1 MLKTTLLFAKTQLT
15 RVSRD
20 IVTLIVL
27 FSIPALL
34 LVVFGAFTTNTDNI
48 SLRVAIVNQSDSSF
62 ASEFEKQLS
71 NVEILKKPDGELSQK
86 DAEEKIKAGELDA
99 AVVLPSNFGDIA
111 NNMPSGEAKVYVNQA
126 SLSTGD
132 IVMGVMNQIIDQTNV
147 AITGSKPPV
156 SVSRATVDGQS
167 ARVFDNLYAMFTA
180 MGIMMV
186 GIFGVAS
193 AIPADKKT
201 GMLRRL
207 RVTPLKA
214 GQLIL
219 GTSLAYLVIAIASVV
234 LMSML
239 AVLVFGMTM
248 HGSWL
253 DFGIFVLVASSVMIA
268 FGVLV
273 GGIAKN
279 TTQSDIYGQIIF
291 LVSLAFSGLWVP
303 RALMPEWLQAI
314 TAYLPLTPI
323 IEGLQRI
330 VIEGVSLASL
340 GFQLTVLV
348 GWFVVVTLISF
359 KTFRWE

>member
-1 MLKTTLLFAKTQLT
+1 MKTTLLFARTQLK

-34 LVVFGAFTTNTDNI
+34 LVLFGAFTTNTNNV
-48 SLRVAIVNQSDSSF
+48 SLRVAVVNESNTAF
-62 ASEFEKQLS
+62 AKEFEKQLDK
-71 NVEILKKPDGELSQK
+71 VEILKQPEQAVTKTQ
-86 DAEEKIKAGELDA
+86 AEEKIKAGELDA
-99 AVVLPSNFGDIA
+99 AVVLPQNFGDTKA
-111 NNMPSGEAKVYVNQA
+111 NLPTGEAKVYVNQA

-132 IVMGVMNQIIDQTNV
+132 IVMGVMNQIIDQTNES
-147 AITGSKPPV
+147 ITGSKPPLT
-156 SVSRATVDGQS
+156 VSRATVDGQT

-207 RVTPLKA
+207 RVTPLRTS
-214 GQLIL
+214 QLIGGL
-219 GTSLAYLVIAIASVV
+219 SLAYLVVSISSVILMTVLATTVFDMTMKGSWIDFSVFVLIASA
-234 LMSML
+234 LMIS
-239 AVLVFGMTM
+239 
-248 HGSWL
+248 
-253 DFGIFVLVASSVMIA
+253 FGI
-268 FGVLV
+268 LV
-273 GGIAKN
+273 GGWAKN

-291 LVSLAFSGLWVP
+291 IASLAFSGLWVP
-303 RALMPEWLQAI
+303 RALMPTWLQDI
-314 TAYLPLTPI
+314 TAFMPLTPI

-330 VIEGVSLASL
+330 VIEGTSLASL
-340 GFQLTVLV
+340 GFQIAVMV
-348 GWFVVVTLISF
+348 GWFIVVFLVST